1 MCCDIV
7 GVVTEC
13 QTHLSQLGRYSVLGL
28 SGELDAANS
37 EQVEHDLRTALE
49 AAQPAGIILD
59 LSNLAFCDS
68 SGLST
73 LIAVYKQARARQLP
87 LVLAGAHDRV
97 AHVMSLTRV
106 DRLLP
111 FSADLPQ
118 AVLHLDEITPG
129 DR

>member
-1 MCCDIV
+1 M
-7 GVVTEC
+7 TEC

-37 EQVEHDLRTALE
+37 EQVEQELRVAV
-49 AAQPAGIILD
+49 AAAEPAGVILD
-59 LSNLAFCDS
+59 LSNLSFCDS

-73 LIAVYKQARARQLP
+73 LIAVYKQARAVPLP
-87 LVLAGAHDRV
+87 FVLAGAHDRV
-97 AHVMSLTRV
+97 AHVLSLTQV

-111 FSADLPQ
+111 FQADLSQ
-118 AVLHLDEITPG
+118 AVRHLDEVTLD